1 MKKKE
6 VTGQKTFGTDL
17 CFGMWNLYYYVDE
30 YIHDEYIHIVM
41 KGGVLL

>member
-30 YIHDEYIHIVM
+30 YIHIVM